1 MKRWIRIVLTVLTAA
16 VGLSAVAGGLALI
29 IGGATSTTGAGAV
42 PDRAYLGGSPFTSY
56 VAPGV
61 ILTVIVG
68 GTHLLASVMVGRQ
81 SHAGAFAAAVA
92 AFGLLI
98 WIFVQMMFIPFSPL
112 QAIYFAAG
120 LAELGLVLL
129 GLGLFGRRRP
139 VTS

>member
-1 MKRWIRIVLTVLTAA
+1 MKRWIRIVLTVVTAA
-16 VGLSAVAGGLALI
+16 VGLSALAGGLALI
-29 IGGATSTTGAGAV
+29 IGGAGSAGGAGAV
-42 PDRAYLGGSPFTSY
+42 PDRAFLGGSPFTSY
-56 VAPGV
+56 AAPGA
-61 ILTVIVG
+61 ILAVVVG
-68 GTHLLASVMVGRQ
+68 GTHLLASVQVAREAP
-81 SHAGAFAAAVA
+81 SGAFAAAVA

-139 VTS
+139 VTP